1 MASTRSLS
9 NRYCRMLLSPEPAPP
24 APAPVEGRPSQG
36 KGGSRAGKK
45 PCPFWIHATAKR
57 QLDRMVFEME
67 TTAQALITEAI
78 NDLFKK
84 YNQPPIA

>member
-1 MASTRSLS
+1 MGVFA
-9 NRYCRMLLSPEPAPP
+9 PEL
-24 APAPVEGRPSQG
+24 APAAPLPTQSQG

-84 YNQPPIA
+84 HNLPPIA

>member
-1 MASTRSLS
+1 MAKRPALAG
-9 NRYCRMLLSPEPAPP
+9 MGVFAPEPPP
-24 APAPVEGRPSQG
+24 AAPVPTEGKAAQG

-45 PCPFWIHATAKR
+45 PCPFWIYATAKR

-67 TTAQALITEAI
+67 TTSQALITEAI